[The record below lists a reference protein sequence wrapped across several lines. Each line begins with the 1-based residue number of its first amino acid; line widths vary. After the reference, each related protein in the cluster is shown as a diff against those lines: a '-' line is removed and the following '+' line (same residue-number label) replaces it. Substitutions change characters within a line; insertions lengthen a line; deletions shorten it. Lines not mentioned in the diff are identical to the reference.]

1 KKDGTYA
8 TPAEVKIEAG
18 PNGRHAHLIATR
30 EEVNIGSIEKMS
42 KSKRNTVDPDD
53 IIGEYG
59 ADVARWFML
68 SDSPPDRDVIWT
80 EEGVQG
86 SWRLVQ
92 KLWRLVRETV
102 EVNGGADTGEGGEAG
117 FLALRKAAHGALAKV
132 TDEIPKLR
140 FNRCVA
146 HIYEQS
152 NALQASLTAAR
163 QNGGISPAYAAAMRE
178 AIEIMVILFSP
189 MMPHLAEEC

>member
-1 KKDGTYA
+1 
-8 TPAEVKIEAG
+8 
-18 PNGRHAHLIATR
+18 
-30 EEVNIGSIEKMS
+30 MS

-86 SWRLVQ
+86 SWRFVQ
-92 KLWRLVRETV
+92 RLWRLVREVDRNRRSRPATAA
-102 EVNGGADTGEGGEAG
+102 NSDAEAA
-117 FLALRKAAHGALAKV
+117 LALRKAAHGALAKV
-132 TDEIPKLR
+132 SEDVPRLR

-146 HIYEQS
+146 HVYELA
-152 NALQASLTAAR
+152 NALQAALHRGEGRRRRAAGR
-163 QNGGISPAYAAAMRE
+163 RGHARSR
-178 AIEIMVILFSP
+178 
-189 MMPHLAEEC
+189 

>member
-1 KKDGTYA
+1 
-8 TPAEVKIEAG
+8 
-18 PNGRHAHLIATR
+18 
-30 EEVNIGSIEKMS
+30 MS

-86 SWRLVQ
+86 SWRFVQ
-92 KLWRLVRETV
+92 KLWRLV
-102 EVNGGADTGEGGEAG
+102 AEAAEIG
-117 FLALRKAAHGALAKV
+117 QVAAVAGSQQTDEAAVLALRKAVHGALAKV
-132 TDEIPKLR
+132 TDDIPRLR

-146 HIYEQS
+146 HIYELS
-152 NALQASLTAAR
+152 NTFQASLSAAR
-163 QNGGISPAYAAAMRE
+163 QNGGSTPAY
-178 AIEIMVILFSP
+178 
-189 MMPHLAEEC
+189 